1 MKGKMIRLVAAFL
14 AIICLFLSGCAVT
27 DAPEK
32 PTKKETLVIGS
43 DIYSPYF
50 YLDDNGDFAGID
62 VEIAGEACRRLGVT
76 PEFRQISWQNKDAYL
91 KDGAVDC
98 LWGCFSMNG
107 READYA
113 WAGPYMYSRQVVVVK
128 ASSDIRTLKD
138 LNGKYIAVQNAS
150 KPDELFSNDA
160 VNGVSVKKVYSFAT
174 ISDVFAALKK
184 EYVDAYAGHE
194 TACLDHIRNISGEYR
209 VLDEAL
215 LSADLGVAF
224 DRETGA
230 KRAGQL
236 TAVLTEMKDDGTIRK
251 ILEKYSLDIDFALKG
266 NEK

>member
-1 MKGKMIRLVAAFL
+1 MPVPFRL
-14 AIICLFLSGCAVT
+14 CGDRCT
-27 DAPEK
+27 
-32 PTKKETLVIGS
+32 GS

-62 VEIAGEACRRLGVT
+62 VEIAREACRRLGVT

-91 KDGAVDC
+91 NGGVVDC
-98 LWGCFSMNG
+98 LWGSFSMNG

-160 VNGVSVKKVYSFAT
+160 VSGVSVKKVYSFDAM
-174 ISDVFAALKK
+174 SNALAALKK
-184 EYVDAYAGHE
+184 EYVDACAGHE
-194 TACLDHIRNISGEYR
+194 TACLDYINTISGEYR
-209 VLDEAL
+209 ILDEAL
-215 LSADLGVAF
+215 LVANLGVAF
-224 DRETGA
+224 DRKTGTKTA
-230 KRAGQL
+230 AEL
-236 TAVLTEMKDDGTIRK
+236 TAVLTEMKNDETIRK
-251 ILEKYSLDIDFALKG
+251 ILEKYSLDLDFALKG
-266 NEK
+266 DEK